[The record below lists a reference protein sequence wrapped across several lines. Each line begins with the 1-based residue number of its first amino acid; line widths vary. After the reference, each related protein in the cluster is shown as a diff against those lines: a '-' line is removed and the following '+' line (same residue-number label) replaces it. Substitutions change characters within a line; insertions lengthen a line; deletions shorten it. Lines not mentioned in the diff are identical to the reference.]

1 MAENKLT
8 LLESVELVGE
18 GVSIP
23 DLSPEDLVIRP
34 QAGVADYT
42 LVDAINSGN
51 RWRERFKA
59 QCDGVVEKHK
69 DVLDFEEEDRL
80 KGNKPVVAEKPVH
93 IENQRLTEGSHA
105 KVAKP
110 EGDRIKAY
118 NNALKYAKK
127 DNAPYCYGYTNSRLS
142 GKFFAFDQPF
152 RWDGDDK
159 AFRSQ
164 YKNTG
169 VIYVAYPDKNF
180 VDEELEE
187 SLVKAPALGLDEIT
201 PFFEMC
207 DRLGIET
214 LGDFERFMREYGR
227 DKDPITALKDYF
239 IDELEDLDF
248 RAKKKSLT
256 ESVSD
261 GWPESLQEFDFFQT
275 IDRLAYEIRSAYRGA
290 YTKAE
295 TYEELA
301 DYLEN
306 NVAAELEYVIDYLR
320 NEAEDVGPLEES
332 IGVSSEGSLD
342 GELEAGGAGV
352 EQLSPVVKVDLSKF
366 KPWGNAVESYREI
379 QEADKLYDLEKLL
392 EKEWPEGIED
402 AALND
407 LLTDKDF
414 LSAALDMQFRPE
426 EN

>member
-42 LVDAINSGN
+42 LVDAIDSGN

-59 QCDGVVEKHK
+59 QCDEIVEKHK
-69 DVLDFEEEDRL
+69 DVLDFEEEDRF
-80 KGNKPVVAEKPVH
+80 KGNKPAVAEKPVK
-93 IENQRLTEGSHA
+93 IEGNKLAE
-105 KVAKP
+105 
-110 EGDRIKAY
+110 
-118 NNALKYAKK
+118 ALISSPNLK
-127 DNAPYCYGYTNSRLS
+127 
-142 GKFFAFDQPF
+142 
-152 RWDGDDK
+152 
-159 AFRSQ
+159 
-164 YKNTG
+164 
-169 VIYVAYPDKNF
+169 
-180 VDEELEE
+180 
-187 SLVKAPALGLDEIT
+187 LDEIT

-214 LGDFERFMREYGR
+214 LGDFERFMKEYGR

-248 RAKKKSLT
+248 RAKKESLT
-256 ESVSD
+256 ESISD
-261 GWPESLQEFDFFQT
+261 GWPENLQDFDFFQT

-320 NEAEDVGPLEES
+320 NETEDVEPLEES
-332 IGVSSEGSLD
+332 VGVSSERSLD
-342 GELEAGGAGV
+342 REFVELPSFKNSWKALDLSEKYLRNLQNQILNHPEQGIALGSNVYKFRFSPDSTNQGKSGSHRVLYIDIIKDSKIYLVMAFNKSDEENISPKELEGIRALA
-352 EQLSPVVKVDLSKF
+352 
-366 KPWGNAVESYREI
+366 
-379 QEADKLYDLEKLL
+379 
-392 EKEWPEGIED
+392 KEV
-402 AALND
+402 
-407 LLTDKDF
+407 
-414 LSAALDMQFRPE
+414 
-426 EN
+426 